1 MKAHA
6 MAFYL
11 IVLNTRAEKF
21 KTVGAISMQNNDSAC
36 AVNLRVIIYALKPL
50 VELKKGRS

>member
-1 MKAHA
+1 

-50 VELKKGRS
+50 VELKNGRN